1 MEAKADKIDKN
12 LYRKSTLGEML
23 NTCLID
29 LKERQEINE
38 DTKIQIEREFD
49 NVCISPANTKSIRKF
64 KQIH

>member
-12 LYRKSTLGEML
+12 LYRKSTLGEAL

-49 NVCISPANTKSIRKF
+49 NVMYISSKSRKHS
-64 KQIH
+64 KI